1 MAKTVNAALLKE
13 LTPTG
18 PLAELIGSNPV
29 SRGQAI
35 KAVWDHIKK
44 SAERDT
50 SKTGGVW
57 YKTSDEKLANLLGKS
72 FKMTDVGGPVS
83 KNLK

>member
-1 MAKTVNAALLKE
+1 MARKANAALLKK

-18 PLAELIGSNPV
+18 ALAELIGSSPIA
-29 SRGQAI
+29 RGQAI
-35 KAVWDHIKK
+35 KAVWVQIKK
-44 SAERDT
+44 NAQRDT
-50 SKTGGVW
+50 SKKNGVW
-57 YKTSDEKLANLLGKS
+57 YKTDDAKLSKLLGKS